1 MANAQMEQLLVVTTD
16 PGAEKELRPRLEEL
30 AGTRHLEVK
39 IVAPVRPHSG
49 LDLFTGEVDEAI
61 DGARDRAERSAADSA
76 QADPVERVE
85 VEVGDADQLLA
96 IEDAL
101 ATFEADR
108 IVLVNPDED
117 LLSEA
122 QKRFDLPVS
131 ELGAA

>member
-1 MANAQMEQLLVVTTD
+1 MEQLLVVTDD
-16 PGAEKELRPRLEEL
+16 PGAEKDLLPRLEEL

-39 IVAPVRPHSG
+39 IVAPVRPASA

-61 DGARDRAERSAADSA
+61 DGARDRAAATADESVE
-76 QADPVERVE
+76 ADPVKSAEI
-85 VEVGDADQLLA
+85 EVGDADQLLA

-108 IVLVNPDED
+108 IVLVSPDED

-131 ELGAA
+131 ELQ

>member
-1 MANAQMEQLLVVTTD
+1 MSNAQMEQLLVVTDD
-16 PGAEKELRPRLEEL
+16 PGAEKDLRPRLEEL

-39 IVAPVRPHSG
+39 IVAPMRPSSG

-61 DGARDRAERSAADSA
+61 EGAQDRARRSADQSEDV
-76 QADPVERVE
+76 DPVKSAEI
-85 VEVGDADQLLA
+85 EVGDADQLLA

-108 IVLVNPDED
+108 IVLVDPDED

-131 ELGAA
+131 ELS